1 MTSASSSTPSSQNGK
16 QRLLL
21 IDGHSMAFRA
31 FFALPAE
38 NFSTS
43 TGQCTNAVY
52 GFVAMLINL
61 IKGQQPTHVA
71 VAFDLSGPTVRS
83 EEYSEY
89 KAGRDETP
97 QEFIGQVELIQQV
110 MDAMN
115 IHSVTVEGFEADDVI
130 ATMSV
135 LGAEA
140 GMEVLVVSGDRDA
153 FQLVN
158 DHVTVLYPRQ
168 GVTKDLPRMD
178 AAAIEEKYAVPPE
191 KYPDLAALTGEKADN
206 LPGVPGVGPG
216 FAAKW
221 IAKYGDLEEILSH
234 ADEIPGKKGEAL
246 RAHIDDVRRN
256 RRLNRLVTDVA
267 LPITVEQTEEPRP
280 DRERINELFDKLEFN
295 SLRDRLFALYGED
308 AAEQTVVESTIEEVQ
323 EPATSKEV
331 TAWLD
336 RAAGDASAAGDSESA
351 RAATAITLRPH
362 YGNGETGRAHEKDIV
377 GVTLVSGPHAAWFPW
392 AELAEDAHSALTSW
406 LEDEE
411 KPKIVF
417 NAKDAYKSFAEIGVE
432 LRGVVDDP
440 ALSAYL
446 CGFIPLQRR
455 REHVF
460 EDLVGQYLH
469 SSLPEPAEDDA
480 QGALFD
486 TAVDSDYEAQLAS
499 LTEALSVRLDQELAE
514 KNMTALSRE
523 LELPLTQVLGSM
535 ERRGVSVDAEALDG
549 FINNF
554 AGQAKQAQDSAWD
567 AAGHEVN
574 LGSPK
579 QLQTVLF
586 DELDMPKTRKIKS
599 GYSTDVESLQ
609 NLLENAAPDSPG
621 ERFLTGL
628 MRYRDQTKLKQ
639 TVEGLKKAIA
649 SDGRIHTTFQQAIA
663 STGRLSSTEPNLQNI
678 PIRTDEGRQI
688 RGVFVV
694 APDEVN
700 GTRYETLLTAD
711 YSQIEMRIM
720 AHLSGDEGLIEAYRS
735 GEDLHRFV
743 GSQVFGV
750 EPSEVTPE
758 MRSKVKAMSYGLA
771 YGLSSYGLSKQLRI
785 GVDEARGL
793 MSNYFKR
800 FGAVRTYLREVVE
813 QARRDGYT
821 ETMLGRRRYLPD
833 LQSDNRQ
840 LREMA
845 ERAALNAPIQ
855 GSAAD
860 IIKKAMLGVER
871 RLNEGNMRTRMLLQ
885 IHDELILE
893 VAPGELEAAEG
904 ILRDEMGGAVELA
917 VPLEVQMGHGRSWND
932 AAH

>member
-1 MTSASSSTPSSQNGK
+1 
-16 QRLLL
+16 
-21 IDGHSMAFRA
+21 MAFRA

-71 VAFDLSGPTVRS
+71 VAFDLSGPTFRS
-83 EEYSEY
+83 EQYPEY

-97 QEFIGQVELIQQV
+97 QEFIGQIDLIQQV

-115 IHSVTVEGFEADDVI
+115 IRSVSVEGFEADDVI

-158 DHVTVLYPRQ
+158 DKVTVLYPRQ

-216 FAAKW
+216 YAAKW
-221 IAKYGDLEEILSH
+221 IAKYGDLEGILSH
-234 ADEIPGKKGEAL
+234 ADEITGKKGESL
-246 RAHIDDVRRN
+246 RAHVEDVRRN
-256 RRLNRLVTDVA
+256 RRLNRLVTDVQ
-267 LPITVEQTEEPRP
+267 LPLTVDETAQPRP

-295 SLRDRLFALYGED
+295 TLRDRLFAVYGDD
-308 AAEQTVVESTIEEVQ
+308 ASEPAAAESTIDEVV
-323 EPATSKEV
+323 EPGSAAELTE
-331 TAWLD
+331 WLR
-336 RAAGDASAAGDSESA
+336 RAAQDSSAAEEHASA
-351 RAATAITLRPH
+351 RAAAAVTLRPL
-362 YGNGETGRAHEKDIV
+362 YGTGEVGHAHEREIR
-377 GVTLVSGPHAAWFPW
+377 GLTLVSGPHAAWLPW
-392 AELAEDAHSALTSW
+392 GELDEATQSALTAW
-406 LEDEE
+406 LEDESE
-411 KPKIVF
+411 PKIVF
-417 NAKDAYKSFAEIGVE
+417 NAKDAYKSFAQLGVS
-432 LRGVVDDP
+432 LGGVVDDP
-440 ALSAYL
+440 GLSAYL

-460 EDLVGQYLH
+460 EDLVGQYLRT
-469 SSLPEPAEDDA
+469 SLPEPEGQQA

-486 TAVDSDYEAQLAS
+486 TAVDTSFEARLAS
-499 LTEALSVRLDQELAE
+499 LTEALSVRLDAELAE
-514 KNMTALSRE
+514 KNMTGLSRD

-535 ERRGVSVDAEALDG
+535 ERLGVSVDEQALDG
-549 FINNF
+549 FIDNF
-554 AGQAKQAQDSAWD
+554 AGQAKQAQDGAWQ

-586 DELDMPKTRKIKS
+586 DELEMPKTRKIKS

-609 NLLENAAPDSPG
+609 NLLENADPESPG

-639 TVEGLKKAIA
+639 TVEGLKKSVA
-649 SDGRIHTTFQQAIA
+649 SDRRIHTTFQQAIA
-663 STGRLSSTEPNLQNI
+663 STGRLSSTDPNLQNI
-678 PIRTDEGRQI
+678 PIRTDEGRKI

-694 APDEVN
+694 DPREIDGV
-700 GTRYETLLTAD
+700 RFETLLTAD

-750 EPSEVTPE
+750 DPSEVTGE

-771 YGLSSYGLSKQLRI
+771 YGLSSFGLSKQLRI

-800 FGAVRTYLREVVE
+800 FGAVRTYLRDVVD
-813 QARRDGYT
+813 QARKDGYT
-821 ETMLGRRRYLPD
+821 QTMLGRRRYLPD

-860 IIKKAMLGVER
+860 IIKKAMLGVDR
-871 RLNEGNMRTRMLLQ
+871 RLREESLQSRMLLQ

-893 VAPGELEAAEG
+893 VAPGELEAAEK
-904 ILRDEMGGAVELA
+904 ILQDEMGGAVDLS

>member
-1 MTSASSSTPSSQNGK
+1 
-16 QRLLL
+16 
-21 IDGHSMAFRA
+21 MAFRA

-71 VAFDLSGPTVRS
+71 VAFDLSGPTFRS
-83 EEYSEY
+83 EEYPEY

-97 QEFIGQVELIQQV
+97 QEFVGQVELIQQV

-115 IHSVTVEGFEADDVI
+115 IRSVTVEGFEADDII

-158 DHVTVLYPRQ
+158 DKVTVLYPRQ

-216 FAAKW
+216 YAAKW
-221 IAKYGDLEEILSH
+221 IAKYGDLEGILSH
-234 ADEIPGKKGEAL
+234 ADEITGKKGESL
-246 RAHIDDVRRN
+246 RAHVEDVRRN
-256 RRLNRLVTDVA
+256 RRLNRLVTDVQ
-267 LPITVEQTEEPRP
+267 LPLTVAETEQPRP
-280 DRERINELFDKLEFN
+280 DRERVNELFDKLEFN
-295 SLRDRLFALYGED
+295 TLRDRLFAVYGEE
-308 AAEQTVVESTIEEVQ
+308 ASEPTVAESTIEEVV
-323 EPATSKEV
+323 EPSSEAELTD
-331 TAWLD
+331 WLH
-336 RAAGDASAAGDSESA
+336 RASQDSSVSEEHASA
-351 RAATAITLRPH
+351 RAASAVTVRPL
-362 YGNGETGRAHEKDIV
+362 YGNGEVGHAHEREIR
-377 GVTLVSGPHAAWFPW
+377 GLTLVSGPHAAWLPW
-392 AELAEDAHSALTSW
+392 GELDQATQSALTSW
-406 LEDEE
+406 LEDESQ
-411 KPKIVF
+411 PKIVF
-417 NAKDAYKSFAEIGVE
+417 NAKDAYKSFAEVGVT

-440 ALSAYL
+440 SLSAYL

-455 REHVF
+455 RDHVF

-469 SSLPEPAEDDA
+469 TSLPEPAA
-480 QGALFD
+480 QETQEALFETTVD
-486 TAVDSDYEAQLAS
+486 TSHEAQLAS
-499 LTEALSVRLDQELAE
+499 LTEALSVRLDAELAE
-514 KNMTALSRE
+514 KDMTGLSRD

-535 ERRGVSVDAEALDG
+535 ERLGVSVDAQALDG
-549 FINNF
+549 FIDNF
-554 AGQAKQAQDSAWD
+554 AGQAKQAQDGAWE

-609 NLLENAAPDSPG
+609 NLLENADPESPG

-639 TVEGLKKAIA
+639 TVEGLKKSIA

-663 STGRLSSTEPNLQNI
+663 STGRLSSTDPNLQNI

-694 APDEVN
+694 DPRETDGV
-700 GTRYETLLTAD
+700 RFDTLLTAD

-771 YGLSSYGLSKQLRI
+771 YGLSSFGLSKQLRI

-800 FGAVRTYLREVVE
+800 FGAVRTYLRDVVE
-813 QARRDGYT
+813 QARKDGYT
-821 ETMLGRRRYLPD
+821 QTMLGRRRYLPD

-860 IIKKAMLGVER
+860 IIKKAMLGVDR
-871 RLNEGNMRTRMLLQ
+871 RLREESLQSRMLLQ

-893 VAPGELEAAEG
+893 VAPGELEAAEK
-904 ILRDEMGGAVELA
+904 ILQDEMGGAVSLS